1 MTVNDVI
8 QINYNDKVYEI
19 KVLEAKPFHEDHS
32 GISIVETDLEVDF
45 APPVGY
51 VEPSKQQKSQAM
63 VCMLLLV
70 AFCIYLIV
78 GLDKQN
84 AHRSSKGC

>member
-1 MTVNDVI
+1 LTVNDVI

-51 VEPSKQQKSQAM
+51 VEPSKQQKSQTM
-63 VCMLLLV
+63 VCVLLLII
-70 AFCIYLIV
+70 FLIFI
-78 GLDKQN
+78 LLSD
-84 AHRSSKGC
+84 